1 MPLPSN
7 TCVQGAA
14 LRGLEGLQSTTKR
27 CRRYYGFDWAISFR
41 EGIDDEVNSYIHPY
55 TGEKMV
61 RGIMKWMI
69 VKVGTGSALLNISPM
84 HFPDVNIEK
93 GEKYTENYTTH
104 VNIWRTHYESWS
116 LKKRD
121 TFYACDD
128 TQAPERVGQ
137 IVVDFSNVDLSR
149 FESKT
154 VDGEHLYSLSY
165 KLKVIFGAQE
175 GILQFEA
182 VSQGQTI
189 GTTSINFNTLKY
201 Y

>member
-1 MPLPSN
+1 
-7 TCVQGAA
+7 
-14 LRGLEGLQSTTKR
+14 
-27 CRRYYGFDWAISFR
+27 
-41 EGIDDEVNSYIHPY
+41 
-55 TGEKMV
+55 
-61 RGIMKWMI
+61 MKWMI
-69 VKVGTGSALLNISPM
+69 AKVGTGSALLNISLM

-128 TQAPERVGQ
+128 TQAPERVNGDDLSHALSIRVYKVGQ

-154 VDGEHLYSLSY
+154 VDGERLYSLSY